1 MDAGGVNLAR
11 TGITLVVG
19 VDRQGVAFP
28 ITIAIGADTSE
39 LRVGFHHVHAGPM
52 AG

>member
-1 MDAGGVNLAR
+1 MDTGGVNLAR
-11 TGITLVVG
+11 TGITLVVEI
-19 VDRQGVAFP
+19 DRQGVAFP